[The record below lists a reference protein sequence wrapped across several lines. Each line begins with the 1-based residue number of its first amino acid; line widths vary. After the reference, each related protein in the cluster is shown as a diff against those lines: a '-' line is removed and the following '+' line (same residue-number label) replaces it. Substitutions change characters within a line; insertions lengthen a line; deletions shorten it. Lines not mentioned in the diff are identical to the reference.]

1 MASDHNSRDD
11 ADAGFSLGARE
22 SHQPGAAQGSM
33 PSQVQSVN
41 GRVKSARESRGND
54 PYNTSGSFDR
64 TRNWARV
71 GKR

>member
-1 MASDHNSRDD
+1 MSRNET
-11 ADAGFSLGARE
+11 DAGTSSGARE
-22 SHQPGAAQGSM
+22 LRQPGAARSAQ
-33 PSQVQSVN
+33 PLQLENTN
-41 GRVKSARESRGND
+41 GRVKSPRPSSGND